1 MKEQKKMDI
10 FYIVTNDGKDPDY
23 IVTSHVKELL
33 EAEGKACVLCRKDE
47 DKRIIKESVP
57 DKLDCA
63 IVIGGDGSLIEAA
76 RVLHRRNVPVLGINM
91 GTLGYLTEVELG
103 GIEEAVKKLVAG
115 DYAQESRMMLEG
127 CFENGEKDVA
137 LNDIVVTRKGVLRV
151 IHFRLYVNGELLNSY
166 EADGIIISTPTGSTA
181 YNLSAG
187 GPIVEPTAEL
197 IVITPICSHAL
208 NTSSIVLS
216 ADDEIVIEIGKG
228 RGGGTEEVFTTFDG
242 ADVVSLKTGDRV
254 TVRRAETATKL
265 VRLSRMSFLEIL
277 RRKMKG
283 N

>member
-1 MKEQKKMDI
+1 MMER
-10 FYIVTNDGKDPDY
+10 FYIVTNDGKDPDH
-23 IVTSHVKELL
+23 IVTDHVRDVL
-33 EAEGKACVLCRKDE
+33 ESAGKICCVSQKDE
-47 DKRIIKESVP
+47 SKRIIKETVP
-57 DKLDCA
+57 EVIDCA
-63 IVIGGDGSLIEAA
+63 IVIGGDGSLIEVA
-76 RVLHRRNVPVLGINM
+76 RVLHERDVPILGINM

-103 GIEEAVKKLVAG
+103 NIDEALEKVLNEEYVL
-115 DYAQESRMMLEG
+115 ENRMMLEG
-127 CFENGEKDVA
+127 FWKDGKRDVA

-151 IHFRLYVNGELLNSY
+151 IHFQLYVNGELLNSY

-187 GPIVEPTAEL
+187 GPIVEPTASM

-216 ADDEIVIEIGKG
+216 AEDEIVIEIGKG
-228 RGGGTEEVFTTFDG
+228 RNGTVEEVFTTFDG
-242 ADVVSLKTGDRV
+242 ADMISLKTGDRV
-254 TVRRAETATKL
+254 TIRKSFAATKIMK
-265 VRLSRMSFLEIL
+265 LSKIGFLEIL

>member
-1 MKEQKKMDI
+1 MDR

-23 IVTSHVKELL
+23 IVTDHVREVL
-33 EAEGKACVLCRKDE
+33 ESAGKLCFMSRKDE
-47 DKRIIKESVP
+47 KKRIIKETIP
-57 DKLDCA
+57 KEIDCA
-63 IVIGGDGSLIEAA
+63 VVIGGDGSLIEVAGA
-76 RVLHRRNVPVLGINM
+76 LHDKNVPILGINM

-103 GIEEAVKKLVAG
+103 NIDEALEKVLKE
-115 DYAQESRMMLEG
+115 DYVLESRMMLEG
-127 CFENGEKDVA
+127 VWQDGRRDVA
-137 LNDIVVTRKGVLRV
+137 LNDIVVARKSQLRI
-151 IHFRLYVNGELLNSY
+151 IHFRLYVNGELLNAY

-187 GPIVEPTAEL
+187 GPIVEPTASL

-216 ADDEIVIEIGKG
+216 SEDEIVIEIGMG
-228 RGGGTEEVFTTFDG
+228 RNQTMEEVLVTFDG
-242 ADVVSLKTGDRV
+242 ADGITLKTGESITIHKSHAV
-254 TVRRAETATKL
+254 TKIMKL
-265 VRLSRMSFLEIL
+265 SKMSFLEIL

>member
-1 MKEQKKMDI
+1 MDT

-23 IVTSHVKELL
+23 IVTNHVKELL
-33 EAEGKACVLCRKDE
+33 EAEGKSCILCRKDA
-47 DKRIIKESVP
+47 DKRIIKGSVP
-57 DKLDCA
+57 NRLDCA
-63 IVIGGDGSLIEAA
+63 IVIGGDGSLIEVA
-76 RVLHRRNVPVLGINM
+76 RVLHKRDVPILGINM

-103 GIEEAVKKLVAG
+103 GIEEAVQQLVSG
-115 DYAQESRMMLEG
+115 NYAQESRMMLEG
-127 CFENGEKDVA
+127 FFENGGKDVA
-137 LNDIVVTRKGVLRV
+137 LNDIVVTRKGALRV

-187 GPIVEPTAEL
+187 GPIVEPTAAL

-254 TVRRAETATKL
+254 TVRKAEAATKL
-265 VRLSRMSFLEIL
+265 IRLSRMSFLEIL